1 MRPPGLACLKNAR
14 NFDGDRNKMSKKEK
28 RFDPARAP
36 LPTRMPEYFNVN
48 LIQSQLP
55 HQPESYLIS
64 GEELI
69 AACAH
74 NMEDQVYYLIKVR
87 MSDVNFR
94 SLPTGQT
101 PIMFAT
107 NPRIAEILL
116 KEGADPNAQN
126 RMGNTALH
134 FAVADNNLEMAAM
147 LLRYGAHRRLKNASA
162 QGITACQ
169 VQVNSNIS
177 REVQA
182 ARISPMEKIM
192 WPRQYQRQAPLEN
205 MLCIDFEM
213 IGIANPQWGHHVMLD
228 FPIEVGIV
236 DSNLNTVYHRR
247 CRPDFLPQTGKLS
260 GKHFKKLYSPP
271 IDRTLDRPS
280 IDLRTWITG
289 IRPGD
294 LDFQPLASQ
303 VLAEVRQII
312 QGKYLV
318 GHSIEHDLC
327 VLQHFGPPE
336 QGVRDTSQFLRW
348 KGKKISLKKAAKTF
362 LNLEIQKDKHSALED
377 AKTTM
382 ELYLLL
388 KDEWES
394 SDEPFLL
401 PANQIRQ
408 IVKVDTQGDETAQTA
423 DNKIPKSEIA
433 NQISQNTATSSGSSS
448 SIKEEKQFQA
458 HHNPQINNNSQQTD
472 RLAHELIN
480 LSLNSSSVL
489 K

>member
-1 MRPPGLACLKNAR
+1 
-14 NFDGDRNKMSKKEK
+14 
-28 RFDPARAP
+28 
-36 LPTRMPEYFNVN
+36 
-48 LIQSQLP
+48 
-55 HQPESYLIS
+55 
-64 GEELI
+64 
-69 AACAH
+69 
-74 NMEDQVYYLIKVR
+74 
-87 MSDVNFR
+87 
-94 SLPTGQT
+94 
-101 PIMFAT
+101 
-107 NPRIAEILL
+107 
-116 KEGADPNAQN
+116 
-126 RMGNTALH
+126 MGNTALH
-134 FAVADNNLEMAAM
+134 FSVADNNLEMAAM
-147 LLRYGAHRRLKNASA
+147 LLRYGAHRRLKNASS

-177 REVQA
+177 REIQA
-182 ARISPMEKIM
+182 ARISPMDKII
-192 WPRQYQRQAPLEN
+192 WPRQYPRQAPLEN
-205 MLCIDFEM
+205 TLCIDFEM

-362 LNLEIQKDKHSALED
+362 LDVEIQKDKHSALED

-408 IVKVDTQGDETAQTA
+408 IVKVDTQGDVKAQTA
-423 DNKIPKSEIA
+423 DNLRAKADEIEE
-433 NQISQNTATSSGSSS
+433 QLSQKTATSSG
-448 SIKEEKQFQA
+448 IKEQQA
-458 HHNPQINNNSQQTD
+458 HPNPENNNNGHEK
-472 RLAHELIN
+472 LAQELNN
-480 LSLNSSSVL
+480 LSLNSSSRNFENDL
-489 K
+489 AAKY